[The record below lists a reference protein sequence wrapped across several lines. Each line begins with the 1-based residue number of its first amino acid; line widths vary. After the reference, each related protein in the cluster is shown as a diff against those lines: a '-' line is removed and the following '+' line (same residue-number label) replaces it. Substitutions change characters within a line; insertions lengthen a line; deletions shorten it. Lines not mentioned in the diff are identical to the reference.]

1 MVSAGLKIF
10 QHIKTEDR
18 KCDETSSF
26 PSKEDV
32 RKELLNMD
40 QSVEDLFGALR
51 DASASLEAKNSAKEQ
66 VSLQQE
72 DVLQIGNNDDE
83 VEIESKFQE
92 IETNLKKL
100 PKLETGFDAL
110 ANKKKKKNVL
120 PSVETEDKRKPYKSD
135 KNDNDWFT
143 LPKPDDNMRREVQRD
158 LLLIKHR
165 AALDP
170 KRHYKKQR
178 WEVPERFAI
187 GTIIED
193 KSEFYSSRMNRKERK
208 STILETLMGDEASN
222 KYFKRKYNEIQE
234 KSTSGRKA
242 HYKKMKEMRKKRR

>member
-1 MVSAGLKIF
+1 M
-10 QHIKTEDR
+10 
-18 KCDETSSF
+18 SSF
-26 PSKEDV
+26 QMKENV
-32 RKELLNMD
+32 RQKLYNMD

-51 DASASLEAKNSAKEQ
+51 DASASLEAKSTPKEQ
-66 VSLQQE
+66 GSFQQE
-72 DVLQIGNNDDE
+72 DVLQIDNNDDE
-83 VEIESKFQE
+83 VDIESKFQE
-92 IETNLKKL
+92 IEASLKKL

-110 ANKKKKKNVL
+110 AKKEKKKNDL
-120 PSVETEDKRKPYKSD
+120 PTVETEDEGKSNKGD
-135 KNDNDWFT
+135 KNDNDWFA

-187 GTIIED
+187 GTIVED

-242 HYKKMKEMRKKRR
+242 HYKKIKEMRKKRR

>member
-1 MVSAGLKIF
+1 
-10 QHIKTEDR
+10 
-18 KCDETSSF
+18 
-26 PSKEDV
+26 
-32 RKELLNMD
+32 MD

-51 DASASLEAKNSAKEQ
+51 DASASLEVKNSAKEQ

-242 HYKKMKEMRKKRR
+242 HYKKMKEMRKQPR

>member
-1 MVSAGLKIF
+1 
-10 QHIKTEDR
+10 
-18 KCDETSSF
+18 
-26 PSKEDV
+26 
-32 RKELLNMD
+32 MD

-51 DASASLEAKNSAKEQ
+51 DASASLEVKNSAKEQ

-120 PSVETEDKRKPYKSD
+120 PSVETEDKRKPNKSD

-143 LPKPDDNMRREVQRD
+143 LPKPE
-158 LLLIKHR
+158 
-165 AALDP
+165 
-170 KRHYKKQR
+170 
-178 WEVPERFAI
+178 
-187 GTIIED
+187 
-193 KSEFYSSRMNRKERK
+193 
-208 STILETLMGDEASN
+208 
-222 KYFKRKYNEIQE
+222 
-234 KSTSGRKA
+234 
-242 HYKKMKEMRKKRR
+242 